1 MENLLFLGVP
11 ILKHIRV
18 VTCYLL
24 YIRKSLDMNDNYG
37 TDYNMIFSLVSSD
50 ARDAIDFYW
59 QKKAGI
65 IICWRSILCSGKYV

>member
-1 MENLLFLGVP
+1 
-11 ILKHIRV
+11 
-18 VTCYLL
+18 
-24 YIRKSLDMNDNYG
+24 MNDNYG